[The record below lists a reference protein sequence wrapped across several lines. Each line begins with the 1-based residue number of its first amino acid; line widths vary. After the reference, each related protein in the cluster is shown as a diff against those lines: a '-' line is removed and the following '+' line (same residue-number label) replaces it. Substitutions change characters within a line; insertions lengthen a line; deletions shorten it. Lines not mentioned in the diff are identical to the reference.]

1 MTEPHTPAAPEGD
14 LLVIAALHLIPGALA
29 LPVYGLLAR
38 PVQALGHPSVAA
50 WIIAAAVVLVPLE
63 LGWLYYLGHRRNGRL
78 SLEGIVL
85 YRRELGAGELVKAT
99 AGILGVILLFSLL
112 TAPLGRWLR
121 LAMFDWIP
129 LWFVLDRGIGNPE
142 IGSAALTL
150 VNVTGL
156 VVLVFGLAVT
166 EELYFRGYLL
176 PRLERLG
183 GWAVPFHSF
192 LYALYHFVTP
202 WRIITYTLFA
212 LPITDLTR
220 RTGSILPAIVA
231 HAVVSG
237 VSVAAGFAYLLSR

>member
-1 MTEPHTPAAPEGD
+1 MPESQAPEAEKPD
-14 LLVIAALHLIPGALA
+14 LLVITVLHLIPGAVA
-29 LPVYGLLAR
+29 FPVYGLLAR
-38 PVQALGHPSVAA
+38 PVQALGYPSAAA
-50 WIIAAAVVLVPLE
+50 WIVAAALVLVPLE
-63 LGWLYYLGHRRNGRL
+63 LGWLYYLGHRRNGRV
-78 SLEGIVL
+78 SLEGVVL
-85 YRRELGAGELVKAT
+85 YRRELGAGELLKAT
-99 AGILGVILLFSLL
+99 AGILGVILLLSLL

-121 LAMFDWIP
+121 LALFDWVP

-142 IGSAALTL
+142 IGGGALML
-150 VNVTGL
+150 VNVAGL
-156 VVLVFGLAVT
+156 GVLVFGLTVT

-220 RTGSILPAIVA
+220 RTGSIFPAIAA